1 MSPAPR
7 LSPLDVAAAIAVAM
21 LWGGNM
27 VAVKAAVATL
37 PPFLLTGIRF
47 VIVAA
52 LLLPLYRPR
61 RGQWARVAL
70 LGLVLGVGHFGL
82 LFVAVRGM
90 DAAAAAVAVQLSIPF
105 SALVAWMAYREPLG
119 WKRAAGLGLAFAGVA
134 LLAGEPHVNGIGPLL
149 VMAASTLCWAVS
161 NLVVKKIGP
170 IEPLAL
176 NGGMALVA
184 APLLLG
190 LSAAIERD
198 QAAAL
203 AATGWSGWCGLGYI
217 VVGASLVAYSL
228 WYWLVR
234 RHPLN
239 RVVPYTLLGP
249 AVGITGGVLLLGEPL
264 TWHKLAGGVLTVAG
278 VAVVQLWTAPGR
290 DTA

>member
-1 MSPAPR
+1 MGRLAPIEI
-7 LSPLDVAAAIAVAM
+7 LAAIAVSA

-27 VAVKAAVATL
+27 VAIKAAVATL

-52 LLLPLYRPR
+52 LLLPWVRPK
-61 RGQWARVAL
+61 RGQWRLVAL
-70 LGLVLGVGHFGL
+70 LALVLGVGHFGL
-82 LFVAVRGM
+82 LFLAVRGM
-90 DAAAAAVAVQLSIPF
+90 DAAAATVAVQLSIPF
-105 SALVAWMAYREPLG
+105 SALVAWVAYREPLG
-119 WKRAAGLGLAFAGVA
+119 WRRGAGLGLAFAGVA
-134 LLAGEPHVNGIGPLL
+134 LLAGEPHAQGIGPLL
-149 VMAASTLCWAVS
+149 VMAVSTLCWALS
-161 NLVVKKIGP
+161 NLVVKRIGP
-170 IEPLAL
+170 IDPLAL

-184 APLLLG
+184 APLLLI
-190 LSAAIERD
+190 LSALVEQD

-203 AATGWSGWCGLGYI
+203 AATDWRGWAGLAYI

-234 RHPLN
+234 RHALN
-239 RVVPYTLLGP
+239 KVVPYTLLGP

-278 VAVVQLWTAPGR
+278 VAVVQLWTGSARGKS
-290 DTA
+290 